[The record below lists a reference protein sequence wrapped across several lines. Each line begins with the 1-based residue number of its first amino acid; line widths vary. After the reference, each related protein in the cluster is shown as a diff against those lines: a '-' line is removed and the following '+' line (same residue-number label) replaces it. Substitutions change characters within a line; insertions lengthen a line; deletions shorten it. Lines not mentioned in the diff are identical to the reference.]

1 MMNTKQTTIKHSPWG
16 PVQHETILAPGLT
29 AVSTAS
35 HGGIHLSPEHAFI
48 FKASFPGFKSFAGLP
63 WLEEDCDA
71 CAAVIRWPEC
81 FSGEAVH
88 AAVAF
93 YMRNING
100 TNTIPCQKFLNQT
113 PAGEV
118 AKAVALKWEDDHRG
132 QWQTGG
138 GSTHKDGWLSFLYEI
153 GGKAAI
159 TRVFP
164 RYPDKSI
171 YTTAELAGLTKPD
184 PATPKGWEQI
194 TPAGVEVAAHVLT
207 GGAL

>member
-1 MMNTKQTTIKHSPWG
+1 MNNEQDIPITTMMNTKQTTIKHSPWG

-132 QWQTGG
+132 QWSSAHSEREGN
-138 GSTHKDGWLSFLYEI
+138 SFTERP
-153 GGKAAI
+153 GAHG
-159 TRVFP
+159 P
-164 RYPDKSI
+164 P
-171 YTTAELAGLTKPD
+171 
-184 PATPKGWEQI
+184 
-194 TPAGVEVAAHVLT
+194 TPAHIGKLQPSFRYEQRNEPKD
-207 GGAL
+207 